1 VLAPKD
7 RTLLLESL
15 RPPPGFRLDAAVST
29 TYSLDLMALLVAPL
43 AFTFFDWEGDD
54 GQPTKDPNALLARTR
69 EVAAPLLYFCN
80 PDNPMGS
87 WHNGADIVRAAD
99 DNLYRAKRGG
109 RNQVVG

>member
-43 AFTFFDWEGDD
+43 AFTFFD
-54 GQPTKDPNALLARTR
+54 
-69 EVAAPLLYFCN
+69 
-80 PDNPMGS
+80 
-87 WHNGADIVRAAD
+87 
-99 DNLYRAKRGG
+99 
-109 RNQVVG
+109 